1 MITALTWKNGMVSVL
16 ITPSFL
22 CSVPQLLAIRSWAIP
37 VTVQMIALILA
48 RMHVDLVLYSTLRR
62 KNHSDLHH

>member
-1 MITALTWKNGMVSVL
+1 MITALTWKKGMVFVL

-22 CSVPQLLAIRSWAIP
+22 CSVPQLLAIRYWAIP
-37 VTVQMIALILA
+37 VTVRMIALILA
-48 RMHVDLVLYSTLRR
+48 EMCVDLVLYSALHR

>member
-1 MITALTWKNGMVSVL
+1 MITALTWKNGMVFVL

-22 CSVPQLLAIRSWAIP
+22 CSVLQLLAIRYWAIP
-37 VTVQMIALILA
+37 VTVRMIALILA
-48 RMHVDLVLYSTLRR
+48 EMCVVLVLYSTLHR